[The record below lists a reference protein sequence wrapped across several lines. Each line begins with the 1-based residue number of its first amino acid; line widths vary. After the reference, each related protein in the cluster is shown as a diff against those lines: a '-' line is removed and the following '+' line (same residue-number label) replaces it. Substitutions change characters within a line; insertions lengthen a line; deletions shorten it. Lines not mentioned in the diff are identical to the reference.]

1 MVTDR
6 WILDMLPFNE
16 WMNEADYEPTHISSG
31 QPTPPQWIA
40 PNNDMLLVAHLS
52 APATTAAPKVSFV
65 APAASPAAAAPKPR
79 GRAKSQNDDAMNVDD
94 GDDDYGTP
102 RRGGRKRNYSEVNDG
117 DYDEEDGA
125 KRAKGAAVASSRGT
139 RVNTQPRNTLQAQ
152 LVPRG
157 PAAATKQ
164 GQARKEQLTR
174 QTNAFVSNLS
184 SAYAL
189 VVASSPQAVAAGGNQ
204 PSLVL
209 PHHAEWFNI
218 NSIHE
223 YERQALPQFFND
235 EPGASSKTPEI
246 YKEYRDFMIHT
257 YQQNP
262 SVYLTFTACRRSLSG
277 DALAVKAV
285 FDFLEHTGLINYAVA
300 PESCA
305 VYTAP
310 RAPGSRAPASQ
321 HLWRADPPPTLNTAP
336 YSVFHAQPGAVTADV
351 NMTLRKFISGTED
364 AKLTV
369 YVCSKCHEVCKHMR
383 YDYAKNSSTHSTP
396 YVTLCKNCF
405 ASGLFPVAEMTSS
418 DFHRVD
424 MLVET
429 TSAAT
434 ALADASSW
442 SEEETLKLLEG
453 VEQFGQDWDR
463 VASVVNTTKTADQC
477 LAHFIRMPI
486 EDPFTQNHALSA
498 HQVPKLEKA
507 VETPFS
513 GVANPLMSM
522 LVFLREAV
530 SPAAAAAAAQGA
542 LKSLM
547 ATEFS
552 RQQQL
557 AEKQD
562 AMDVD
567 EKRSDDPEFLANV
580 RAAAASALSAAAL
593 KAAVMAEREER
604 EIQRLVHKVVDAQI
618 KKVELKTKYF
628 DELDR
633 VLKDEHQKIDR
644 ARSAL
649 MQDRLTFEE
658 QKKAALQAAETK

>member
-1 MVTDR
+1 
-6 WILDMLPFNE
+6 MLPFNE
-16 WMNEADYEPTHISSG
+16 WMNEADYEPTHISTG
-31 QPTPPQWIA
+31 QVTPSQWIA
-40 PNNDMLLVAHLS
+40 PNNDLMLVAHLS

-65 APAASPAAAAPKPR
+65 APSIPAAAAAAPKGR
-79 GRAKSQNDDAMNVDD
+79 GRARAQNDDAMNVDD

-125 KRAKGAAVASSRGT
+125 KRAKGAAAASTRNT
-139 RVNTQPRNTLQAQ
+139 RVNTQSRNTIQAQ
-152 LVPRG
+152 IVPRG
-157 PAAATKQ
+157 PTATSKQ

-174 QTNAFVSNLS
+174 QNNAFVTNLS

-189 VVASSPQAVAAGGNQ
+189 VVASSPQAVAAGGHQ
-204 PSLVL
+204 ASLIL

-223 YERQALPQFFND
+223 YEKQALPQFFNE

-257 YQQNP
+257 YQQSP

-305 VYTAP
+305 VYTVP
-310 RAPGSRAPASQ
+310 RAPGSKAPASQ

-336 YSVFHAQPGAVTADV
+336 YSVYHAQPGAVTADV
-351 NMTLRKFISGTED
+351 NMTLRKFITGTED

-383 YDYAKNSSTHSTP
+383 YDYSKNSPTLSTP
-396 YVTLCKNCF
+396 NITLCKNCF
-405 ASGLFPVAEMTSS
+405 ASGLFPAAEMTSG

-429 TSAAT
+429 SSAAT
-434 ALADASSW
+434 AIADASSW

-463 VASVVNTTKTADQC
+463 VASVVNTKTADQC

-486 EDPFTQNHALSA
+486 EDPFTQSHVLSA
-498 HQVPKLEKA
+498 HQGMLRVFFFK
-507 VETPFS
+507 
-513 GVANPLMSM
+513 PLS
-522 LVFLREAV
+522 
-530 SPAAAAAAAQGA
+530 
-542 LKSLM
+542 
-547 ATEFS
+547 
-552 RQQQL
+552 
-557 AEKQD
+557 
-562 AMDVD
+562 
-567 EKRSDDPEFLANV
+567 
-580 RAAAASALSAAAL
+580 
-593 KAAVMAEREER
+593 
-604 EIQRLVHKVVDAQI
+604 VHW
-618 KKVELKTKYF
+618 T
-628 DELDR
+628 
-633 VLKDEHQKIDR
+633 
-644 ARSAL
+644 
-649 MQDRLTFEE
+649 
-658 QKKAALQAAETK
+658 